1 MVPGRHR
8 HRYGRGSPR
17 WRWPLLG
24 FGAGGFVVAVA
35 VAVGIGQVTE
45 SRACAAVLSAAAPA
59 GETSAQTATHY
70 VLQGLSNCSYPSP
83 PADGLYVALSPSEYR
98 SAAACGGYL
107 QVSGP
112 DGSVRV
118 KVVDQCPGCA
128 AGHIDLSESAFAKIA
143 PLSAGLV
150 HVSYTLLSDPPLPGP
165 VSIEVKQ
172 GSSRYWL
179 ALLADNTGNPLAS
192 VQVETSAGWL
202 SLERASYNYW
212 IAPSGSGPGPF
223 TVRLTDTQGH
233 RVTVPGITLS
243 PGAVQ
248 STKSWMYGGSSDPEP
263 APSAPPSPAGRTVS
277 PGTAATPAAAGPVP
291 SASASLTRDAAAAGV
306 SAAVRQRAAAAA
318 PPAPAVRSG
327 C

>member
-24 FGAGGFVVAVA
+24 FGVGGGFAA
-35 VAVGIGQVTE
+35 AIAITVGIGQVTGN
-45 SRACAAVLSAAAPA
+45 RACAAVLSVARAD
-59 GETSAQTATHY
+59 GTSAQTATY
-70 VLQGLSNCSYPSP
+70 YASGGLGNCSYPSL
-83 PADGLYVALSPSEYR
+83 PADRLYVALSPSEYR
-98 SAAACGGYL
+98 SATACGGYL
-107 QVSGP
+107 QVKGP

-128 AGHIDLSESAFAKIA
+128 AGHIDLSASAFARIA

-150 HVSYTLLSDPPLPGP
+150 DVSYAFLSDPPLPEP

-179 ALLADNTGNPLAS
+179 ALLADNTGNPLTS
-192 VQVETSAGWL
+192 VQVQTSAGWR
-202 SLERASYNYW
+202 SLARASYNYW

-233 RVTVPGITLS
+233 QVTVPGIALS

-248 STKSWMYGGSSDPEP
+248 STKAWMYGGGRDPEP
-263 APSAPPSPAGRTVS
+263 APSASPSPPGRTVS
-277 PGTAATPAAAGPVP
+277 PGTAASPCGDG
-291 SASASLTRDAAAAGV
+291 SLT
-306 SAAVRQRAAAAA
+306 
-318 PPAPAVRSG
+318 
-327 C
+327 